1 MPVVRITDRY
11 NISGNV
17 VENTYHYFHPTR
29 VPTADDV
36 ADLLAD
42 FETKVIDKIVPIQ
55 TDQVTHTELLGYAYN
70 LGYSIARAIDI
81 DGEVA
86 VGGDLTVA
94 SNLAAI
100 IRRNLGDTSL
110 NDGGAAYTGNRPLR
124 RSHFFLGGLPESFM
138 RADGFDVP
146 AALSTAYEAF
156 KDALEAGTTT
166 LTANGFIWYH
176 NAFGFALDALP
187 PSPSF
192 PSGKPAR
199 PAVVAPV
206 LSLSGIG
213 FTRLKT
219 RNL

>member
-36 ADLLAD
+36 SDLLAD

-70 LGYSIARAIDI
+70 LGYSIPRAIDV

-166 LTANGFIWYH
+166 LTANGFVWYH

-187 PSPSF
+187 SSPSF

>member
-1 MPVVRITDRY
+1 MPVIRMTDRY

-29 VPTADDV
+29 LPTADDV
-36 ADLLAD
+36 NDLLIE
-42 FETKVIDKIVPIQ
+42 FETKVVDKIVPIQ

-70 LGYSIARAIDI
+70 LGYSLSRAIDI

-100 IRRNLGDTSL
+100 IRRNLGGTSL
-110 NDGGAAYTGNRPLR
+110 NDGGATYTGNRPLR

-146 AALSTAYEAF
+146 AALSTEYDAF
-156 KDALEAGTTT
+156 KAALTAATTT
-166 LTANGFIWYH
+166 LTANRFTWNP

-187 PSPSF
+187 SSPSF
-192 PSGKPAR
+192 PDGKPAR
-199 PAVVAPV
+199 PTVVAPV

-219 RNL
+219 RGI